1 MIDLGKLNLQYR
13 SSVIDARNKMRS
25 LAIAAGFDDVRATR
39 LAAATSEAA
48 RVLCDFNQNPR
59 IQIRLMPRDATPA
72 LIIDFQHRG
81 DPLNL
86 AMLEH
91 FFQGVVPT
99 NEDGYC
105 GMRATQPLLGRLDDQ
120 DQFVREQRD
129 RLAKKSREEL
139 IIEVQQKNR
148 ELQAHSA
155 KLEQTVAER
164 TAELAD
170 AKDLADDANKAKSH
184 FLANMSHELRTPMNA
199 IIGYS
204 EMLMEDAVDNE
215 NEELHDDLNSIKQ
228 AGAHLLSLINDV
240 LDLSKIEAGKMDVH
254 LETFRISELFESVGS
269 TVKALIDK
277 NHNEYVVK
285 LDPLLSDMHADL
297 TKVRQTLFNLISNAA
312 KFSTNGTITLT
323 GEKLDVNGIDWIVMN
338 VSDTGIGIPV
348 EKLDHI
354 FNEFSQADDSTT
366 RDYGGTGLGLAISR
380 RFCRMMGG
388 DLTVSSTLGEG
399 STFSMHV
406 PLTVVKTAEPE

>member
-1 MIDLGKLNLQYR
+1 MIDLGELSLLHR
-13 SSVIDARNKMRS
+13 SSVIDARNKVRS
-25 LAIAAGFDDVRATR
+25 LAIAMGFDDLQATR

-48 RVLCDFNQNPR
+48 RVLCDYNQNPR
-59 IQIRLMPRDATPA
+59 IQIRLLPSEATPA
-72 LIIDFQHRG
+72 LAMDFQHRG
-81 DPLNL
+81 DLPNL

-91 FFQGVVPT
+91 FFQHVVPT

-105 GMRATQPLLGRLDDQ
+105 GMRATQTLPGLLDDQ

-139 IIEVQQKNR
+139 IAEVQQKNR
-148 ELQAHSA
+148 ELQKHSA

-164 TAELAD
+164 TAELEV
-170 AKDLADDANKAKSH
+170 AKNLADDANKAKSH

-204 EMLMEDAVDNE
+204 EMLMEDAADE
-215 NEELHDDLNSIKQ
+215 DSEELHGDLNSIRQ
-228 AGAHLLSLINDV
+228 AGTHLLSLINDV
-240 LDLSKIEAGKMDVH
+240 LDLSKIEAGKMDIH
-254 LETFRISELFESVGS
+254 LETFSISELFEGVES

-277 NHNEYVVK
+277 NDNEYVVE

-312 KFSTNGTITLT
+312 KFSTNGTITLN
-323 GEKLDVNGIDWIVMN
+323 GNKLDMNGIDWIAMN
-338 VSDTGIGIPV
+338 VSDTGIGIPAD
-348 EKLDHI
+348 KLDHI
-354 FNEFSQADDSTT
+354 FDEFSQADVSTT

-388 DLTVSSTLGEG
+388 DLTVSSTMTQG
-399 STFSMHV
+399 STFSMRL
-406 PLTVVKTAEPE
+406 PLTVVKTETCD